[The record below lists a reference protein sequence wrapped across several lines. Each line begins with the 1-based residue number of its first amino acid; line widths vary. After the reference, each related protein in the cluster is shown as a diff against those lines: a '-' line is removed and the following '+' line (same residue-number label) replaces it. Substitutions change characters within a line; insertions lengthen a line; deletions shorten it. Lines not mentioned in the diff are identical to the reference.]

1 MGLAPL
7 IQWAGP
13 DRPPS
18 ILLEFR
24 YASLACLLPLFHL
37 SRDGGAVVIDWWDE
51 VDRLFLEHLV
61 ANGPMT
67 PAELAKAA
75 GVSEGEATAFLA
87 MLAREGR
94 IRICLVAAA

>member
-1 MGLAPL
+1 
-7 IQWAGP
+7 
-13 DRPPS
+13 
-18 ILLEFR
+18 
-24 YASLACLLPLFHL
+24 
-37 SRDGGAVVIDWWDE
+37 

-67 PAELAKAA
+67 PAELAEAA